1 MEKVAM
7 TSTRMFGLEAPRG
20 PQIGN
25 FNPSNAGAARNGDP
39 QRSGPSA
46 VVRPDAAG
54 IARQEQFMRGERLA
68 LLLGG
73 VALAAIGVLR
83 RRSPAG
89 GLIMAAIGCVL
100 VRGAVE
106 WLAVPANLATG
117 RNRIK
122 GSPEESDVVDECV
135 EESFPASDP
144 PSWVLGTA
152 R

>member
-1 MEKVAM
+1 M
-7 TSTRMFGLEAPRG
+7 TSNRVHELEMPG
-20 PQIGN
+20 GQPIGN
-25 FNPSNAGAARNGDP
+25 FNSPNVGAARNGDP

-46 VVRPDAAG
+46 VVRRDASG
-54 IARQEQFMRGERLA
+54 IARQEQFIRGERLA

-73 VALAAIGVLR
+73 VALVAIGVFR

-89 GLIMAAIGCVL
+89 GLIMAAIGGVL

-122 GSPEESDVVDECV
+122 GSPEESDVVDECM

>member
-1 MEKVAM
+1 M
-7 TSTRMFGLEAPRG
+7 TSNRVHGLEAPRG

-25 FNPSNAGAARNGDP
+25 LNPPNAGAARKGDP

-46 VVRPDAAG
+46 VVRHDASG
-54 IARQEQFMRGERLA
+54 NARQEQFIRGERLA

-73 VALAAIGVLR
+73 VALVAFGVLR

-89 GLIMAAIGCVL
+89 GLIMAAMGGVL

-122 GSPEESDVVDECV
+122 GSPEESDVVDECM

-144 PSWVLGTA
+144 PSWVLGIA